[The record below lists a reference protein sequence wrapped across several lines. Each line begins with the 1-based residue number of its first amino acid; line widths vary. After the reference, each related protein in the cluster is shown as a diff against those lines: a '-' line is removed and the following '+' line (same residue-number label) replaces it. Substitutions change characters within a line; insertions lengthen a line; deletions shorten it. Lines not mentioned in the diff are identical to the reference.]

1 MGMALEVYPGNMIN
15 PKFNGERIE
24 QVSWDV
30 IVVGAGHNGL
40 TTAAYL
46 AKAGKR
52 VVVLEQRNQ
61 IGGSTGSEQPW
72 PGVTISTCSY
82 MVGLLHPR
90 ICDDLDLFSRG
101 LHLTYP
107 DPQLYVPIEPGIGIV
122 DYLDP
127 DRTWSEMSRWAAPSD
142 VKGFGALVKYLKGIR
157 SQLRPLNDDD
167 LWLHEA
173 PTREMI
179 ADRVGNDSKVMHTLY
194 EQSFEEL
201 VGGFI
206 EDRRILDA
214 IAANGIIGTNASP
227 KDPGTAFIK
236 FHHASG
242 GLAGPSVMTWAFPR
256 GGTIGVAEAIRKAAV
271 ANGARIETGAAVRAI
286 LPREGVEMQDGR
298 RIKAPVVASS
308 ADPRRTFAMVDAHI
322 PHGFG
327 HKVDTWPM
335 VGTVGKVNF
344 ALTRLPVI
352 NGFAESAQAMVDLG
366 SGMERLH
373 QSHRATTRGQLGP
386 IWAELYPQT
395 AYDTTVAPRGVHVL
409 SCFVQHLPYSWADGG
424 TWDDHRERVGQRV
437 TSMIE
442 EWSPGFSGTILHQEV
457 VGPPDIEAKTGLTGG
472 HIFQGDHL
480 PSYAWDQRM
489 PYRTPVD
496 GVYLCGASTHPGG
509 SIIAACGRN
518 AALRILADSC

>member
-1 MGMALEVYPGNMIN
+1 MADSGTSS
-15 PKFNGERIE
+15 ERLD
-24 QVSWDV
+24 QTKWDV

-40 TTAAYL
+40 TAAAYL
-46 AKAGKR
+46 ARAGKK
-52 VVVLEQRNQ
+52 VVVLERRRR
-61 IGGSTGSEQPW
+61 IGGSTGSEEPW

-90 ICDDLDLFSRG
+90 ICEDLDLFSRG
-101 LHLTYP
+101 LHLTFP

-122 DYLDP
+122 DYLDE

-157 SQLRPLNDDD
+157 SKLRPSNDDD

-179 ADRVGNDSKVMHTLY
+179 ADRVGNNPGVMHTLF
-194 EQSFEEL
+194 EQSFEDL
-201 VGGFI
+201 VSGFI
-206 EDRRILDA
+206 SDERVLDA

-227 KDPGTAFIK
+227 RDPGTAFVK

-256 GGTIGVAEAIRKAAV
+256 GGTIGVAEAIRNAAV
-271 ANGARIETGAAVRAI
+271 AHGAAIATGATVSAI
-286 LPREGVEMQDGR
+286 LPGKGVELQDGR

-322 PHGFG
+322 PERFG
-327 HKVDTWPM
+327 HKVANWPM

-344 ALTRLPVI
+344 ALARLPVI
-352 NGFAESAQAMVDLG
+352 NGFADSAKAMVDIG

-395 AYDTTVAPRGVHVL
+395 AYDATVAPEGVHVL
-409 SCFVQHLPYSWADGG
+409 SCFVQHLPYSWADGHS
-424 TWDDHRERVGQRV
+424 WDRHRDKVGQRV
-437 TSMIE
+437 ISMIE
-442 EWSPGFSGTILHQEV
+442 EWSPGFSDTILHHEV

-480 PSYAWDQRM
+480 PAYAWDQRM

-518 AALRILADSC
+518 AALRILADSQPPTR

>member
-1 MGMALEVYPGNMIN
+1 MGAFILAGMTSSGVP
-15 PKFNGERIE
+15 PERID
-24 QVSWDV
+24 QTDWDV
-30 IVVGAGHNGL
+30 VVVGAGHNGL

-46 AKAGKR
+46 ARAGKR
-52 VVVLEQRNQ
+52 VVVLEQRDR
-61 IGGSTGSEQPW
+61 IGGSTGSEEPW

-90 ICDDLDLFSRG
+90 ICADLDLFSRG

-127 DRTWSEMSRWAAPSD
+127 DRTWAEMRRWAAPSD

-157 SQLRPLNDDD
+157 SRLRPKSDAD

-179 ADRVGNDSKVMHTLY
+179 ADRVGNDPKVMHTLF
-194 EQSFEEL
+194 EQSFEDL

-206 EDRRILDA
+206 SDQRILDA

-227 KDPGTAFIK
+227 RDPGTAFVK

-242 GLAGPSVMTWAFPR
+242 GLAGPSAMTWAFPR
-256 GGTIGVAEAIRKAAV
+256 GGTIGVARAIRDAAISH
-271 ANGARIETGAAVRAI
+271 GARIVTGAPVRAI
-286 LPREGVEMQDGR
+286 LPRRGVELRDGR
-298 RIKAPVVASS
+298 LIRAPVVASS
-308 ADPRRTFAMVDAHI
+308 ADPRRTFAMVDARI
-322 PHGFG
+322 PEGFG
-327 HKVDTWPM
+327 RKVATWPM

-352 NGFAESAQAMVDLG
+352 NGFPESTRAMVDIG

-373 QSHRATTRGQLGP
+373 RSHRATTRGQLGP
-386 IWAELYPQT
+386 LWAELYPQT
-395 AYDTTVAPRGVHVL
+395 AYDPTVAPDGVHVL
-409 SCFVQHLPYSWADGG
+409 SCFVQHLPYSWGDGG
-424 TWDDHRERVGQRV
+424 TWDDHRQRVGRQV
-437 TSMIE
+437 VSMIE
-442 EWSPGFSGTILHQEV
+442 RWSPGFSETILHQEV

-480 PSYAWDQRM
+480 PAYSWDQRM
-489 PYRTPVD
+489 PYRTPVG

-518 AALRILADSC
+518 AALRILADS

>member
-1 MGMALEVYPGNMIN
+1 MADAGISS
-15 PKFNGERIE
+15 ERID
-24 QVSWDV
+24 QINWDV

-46 AKAGKR
+46 ARAGKK
-52 VVVLEQRNQ
+52 VVVLEKRGQ
-61 IGGSTGSEQPW
+61 IGGSTGSEEPW
-72 PGVTISTCSY
+72 PGVKISTCSY

-90 ICDDLDLFSRG
+90 ICKDLHLFSRG

-122 DYLDP
+122 DYLDE

-157 SQLRPLNDDD
+157 SKLRPKNDDD

-173 PTREMI
+173 PTREI
-179 ADRVGNDSKVMHTLY
+179 IGERVNNDPGVMHTLF
-194 EQSFEEL
+194 EQSFEGL
-201 VGGFI
+201 VSGFI
-206 EDRRILDA
+206 SDQRILDA

-227 KDPGTAFIK
+227 RDPGTAFIK

-256 GGTIGVAEAIRKAAV
+256 GGTIGVAEAIRNAAV
-271 ANGARIETGAAVRAI
+271 AYGARIATGATVNAI
-286 LPREGVEMQDGR
+286 IPGQGVELQDGR

-308 ADPRRTFAMVDAHI
+308 ADPRRTFAMVDAQI
-322 PHGFG
+322 PAEFG
-327 HKVDTWPM
+327 HKVATWPM

-352 NGFAESAQAMVDLG
+352 NGFAESARAMVDIG

-395 AYDTTVAPRGVHVL
+395 AYDPTVAPDGVHVV
-409 SCFVQHLPYSWADGG
+409 SCFVQHLPYSWADGRS
-424 TWDDHRERVGQRV
+424 WDHHRDRVGQRV
-437 TSMIE
+437 ISMIE
-442 EWSPGFSGTILHQEV
+442 EWSPGFSDTILHCEV

-480 PSYAWDQRM
+480 PPYAWDQRM

-518 AALRILADSC
+518 AALRILADS

>member
-1 MGMALEVYPGNMIN
+1 MRDSAAS
-15 PKFNGERIE
+15 GERVDQIR
-24 QVSWDV
+24 WDV

-40 TTAAYL
+40 TAAAYL
-46 AKAGKR
+46 ARAGKR
-52 VVVLEQRNQ
+52 VVVLEQRER
-61 IGGSTGSEQPW
+61 IGGSTGAEEPW

-90 ICDDLDLFSRG
+90 ICEDLDLFSRG

-122 DYLDP
+122 DYLDE
-127 DRTWSEMSRWAAPSD
+127 DRTWSEMRRWAAASD

-157 SQLRPLNDDD
+157 SKLRPKSDDD

-173 PTREMI
+173 PSREMI
-179 ADRVGNDSKVMHTLY
+179 AERVGNNPKVMHTLY
-194 EQSFEEL
+194 EQSFEDL
-201 VGGFI
+201 VSGFI
-206 EDRRILDA
+206 SDQRILDA
-214 IAANGIIGTNASP
+214 VAANGIIGTNASP
-227 KDPGTAFIK
+227 RDPGTAFVK

-242 GLAGPSVMTWAFPR
+242 GLAGPAAMTWAFPR
-256 GGTIGVAEAIRKAAV
+256 GGTFGVAEAIESAAV
-271 ANGARIETGAAVRAI
+271 DHGARVVTGAPVITI
-286 LPREGVEMQDGR
+286 LPGEGVELADGR
-298 RIKAPVVASS
+298 RVRARVIASS
-308 ADPRRTFAMVDAHI
+308 ADPRRTMALVDGVIPDGFAR
-322 PHGFG
+322 
-327 HKVDTWPM
+327 KVATWPM

-352 NGFAESAQAMVDLG
+352 NGFAESAQAMVDIG

-386 IWAELYPQT
+386 VWAELYPQT
-395 AYDTTVAPRGVHVL
+395 AHDPSVAPPGVHVL
-409 SCFVQHLPYSWADGG
+409 SCFVQHLPYRWADGG
-424 TWDDHRERVGQRV
+424 SWDDHRSRVGRRV
-437 TSMIE
+437 ISMIE
-442 EWSPGFSGTILHQEV
+442 EWSPGFSDTILHQEV

-480 PSYAWDQRM
+480 PAYAWDRRM

-518 AALRILADSC
+518 AALRILADS

>member
-1 MGMALEVYPGNMIN
+1 MA
-15 PKFNGERIE
+15 ERID
-24 QVSWDV
+24 QVTWDV

-40 TTAAYL
+40 TAAAYL
-46 AKAGKR
+46 ARAGKK
-52 VVVLEQRNQ
+52 VVVLEQREQ
-61 IGGSTGSEQPW
+61 IGGSTGSEEPW

-90 ICDDLDLFSRG
+90 IWDDLKLFSHG
-101 LHLTYP
+101 LHLSYP
-107 DPQLYVPIEPGIGIV
+107 DPQLYVPIEPGIGLV
-122 DYLDP
+122 DYLDE
-127 DRTWSEMSRWAAPSD
+127 DRTWSEMSRWAAPCD
-142 VKGFGALVKYLKGIR
+142 VKGFGALVKYLKEIR
-157 SQLRPLNDDD
+157 SKLRPKDDDD

-179 ADRVGNDSKVMHTLY
+179 AERVGNDPTVMHTLF
-194 EQSFEEL
+194 EQSFEDL
-201 VGGFI
+201 VSGFI
-206 EDRRILDA
+206 SDQRILDA
-214 IAANGIIGTNASP
+214 IAANGIIGTNVSP
-227 KDPGTAFIK
+227 RDPGTAFVK

-242 GLAGPSVMTWAFPR
+242 GLAGPSAMTWAFPR
-256 GGTIGVAEAIRKAAV
+256 GGTIGVAKAIRNAALSHGAEV
-271 ANGARIETGAAVRAI
+271 ATGAAVIAI
-286 LPREGVEMQDGR
+286 MPGQGVLLRDGR

-308 ADPRRTFAMVDAHI
+308 ADPRRTFALVDGQI
-322 PHGFG
+322 PAEFYE
-327 HKVDTWPM
+327 KVATWPM

-352 NGFAESAQAMVDLG
+352 NGFPQSAQAMVDIG

-373 QSHRATTRGQLGP
+373 QSHRATTRGHLGP

-395 AYDTTVAPRGVHVL
+395 AYDATVAPEGVHVV
-409 SCFVQHLPYSWADGG
+409 SCFVQHLPYSWADGRS
-424 TWDDHRERVGQRV
+424 WDHHRERVGQRV
-437 TSMIE
+437 ISMIE
-442 EWSPGFSGTILHQEV
+442 EWSPGFSETILHCEV

-480 PSYAWDQRM
+480 PWYAWDQRM

-518 AALRILADSC
+518 AAIRILADL

>member
-1 MGMALEVYPGNMIN
+1 MLIGMIDPGAST
-15 PKFNGERIE
+15 ERADQID
-24 QVSWDV
+24 WDV

-40 TTAAYL
+40 TAAAYL
-46 AKAGKR
+46 AQAGKK
-52 VVVLEQRNQ
+52 VVVLEQRDQ
-61 IGGSTGSEQPW
+61 IGGSTGSEEPW

-90 ICDDLDLFSRG
+90 ICADLDLHRRG

-122 DYLDP
+122 DYLDE
-127 DRTWSEMSRWAAPSD
+127 DRTWSEMSRWAAPAD
-142 VKGFGALVKYLKGIR
+142 VRGFGALVKYLKGIR
-157 SQLRPLNDDD
+157 SKLRPKTDDD

-173 PTREMI
+173 PTPQMI
-179 ADRVGNDSKVMHTLY
+179 ADRVGNDPQVLHTLF

-201 VGGFI
+201 VSGFI
-206 EDRRILDA
+206 SDQRILDA

-227 KDPGTAFIK
+227 KDRGTAFVK

-242 GLAGPSVMTWAFPR
+242 GLAGPSAMTWAFPR
-256 GGTIGVAEAIRKAAV
+256 GGTIGVAQAIADAALSH
-271 ANGARIETGAAVRAI
+271 GALIVTDASVIAI
-286 LPREGVEMQDGR
+286 LPGRGVELADGR
-298 RIKAPVVASS
+298 LIRAPVVASS
-308 ADPRRTFAMVDAHI
+308 ADPRRTFAMVDALI
-322 PHGFG
+322 PDDFG
-327 HKVDTWPM
+327 RKVATWPM

-344 ALTRLPVI
+344 ALARLPVI
-352 NGFAESAQAMVDLG
+352 NGFAPSNQAMVDIG

-395 AYDTTVAPRGVHVL
+395 AHDSTVAPRGVEVL
-409 SCFVQHLPYSWADGG
+409 SCFVQHLPYSWADGRS
-424 TWDDHRERVGQRV
+424 WDHHRERVGRRV
-437 TSMIE
+437 ISMIE
-442 EWSPGFSGTILHQEV
+442 QWSPGFSDTILHCEV

-480 PSYAWDQRM
+480 PPYAWDQRM

-509 SIIAACGRN
+509 SVIAACGRN
-518 AALRILADSC
+518 AAVRILADSR